1 MIIIEAAAT
10 GALAGVPMSVRSGWD
25 TVRVQ
30 IDFLDHMSLYA
41 NERAPRL
48 PITTR
53 KKHMFARTAFYLNAW
68 YVFVCAREERS
79 PGNTQFCTFMR
90 QIFICRSDSPMS
102 AVHSFL

>member
-30 IDFLDHMSLYA
+30 IDFLDHSSLYA

-68 YVFVCAREERS
+68 YVFVCARARGVL
-79 PGNTQFCTFMR
+79 PGQHTILHIYAADFYL
-90 QIFICRSDSPMS
+90 P
-102 AVHSFL
+102 V